1 MRSKID
7 FTKVGQHIKTAR
19 TEANKTQKEVALACG
34 CDPKHISAVETGK
47 TNPSIDLLTMLS
59 EELNVSVDYFLK
71 DARTHTSDTG
81 KLKNSNRSSR
91 Q

>member
-47 TNPSIDLLTMLS
+47 TNPSIDFIIPFAS
-59 EELNVSVDYFLK
+59 LK
-71 DARTHTSDTG
+71 AQTSYEKCCAPPIFD
-81 KLKNSNRSSR
+81 L
-91 Q
+91 